1 MFPSGLAT
9 QILAHT
15 ALPLYLIILDRLYH
29 HHHHHH
35 VPEGL
40 DVFPVPWSS
49 RWSWSLHL
57 FLGRPMFLRPFALY
71 CSACFGSLFV
81 SILCTCCSHFFWYC
95 FISFTMFCTPVFCL
109 IHWFFSLSSFI
120 IPSKCLKNFI
130 CAASKR
136 CSSLFFSTQ
145 ASLPNFNNYELKSY
159 FNRYSQQ
166 FTGRT
171 TTNHGSIPGMSTILI
186 SSPNV
191 LTSSGA
197 HPASYPKE

>member
-1 MFPSGLAT
+1 MF
-9 QILAHT
+9 
-15 ALPLYLIILDRLYH
+15 H

-40 DVFPVPWSS
+40 GVFPVPWSS

-57 FLGRPMFLRPFALY
+57 FLGRPMFLRPFGLY

-81 SILCTCCSHFFWYC
+81 SILCTCRSHC
-95 FISFTMFCTPVFCL
+95 FISFTFFYTPVFCL
-109 IHWFFSLSSFI
+109 IHWFFSLSSFV

-145 ASLPNFNNYELKSY
+145 ASLPNDIEHKSLKPNSRTCT
-159 FNRYSQQ
+159 NCQHSSHTSLR
-166 FTGRT
+166 TGIQWQLTNAWHT
-171 TTNHGSIPGMSTILI
+171 TLILCK
-186 SSPNV
+186 P
-191 LTSSGA
+191 T
-197 HPASYPKE
+197 